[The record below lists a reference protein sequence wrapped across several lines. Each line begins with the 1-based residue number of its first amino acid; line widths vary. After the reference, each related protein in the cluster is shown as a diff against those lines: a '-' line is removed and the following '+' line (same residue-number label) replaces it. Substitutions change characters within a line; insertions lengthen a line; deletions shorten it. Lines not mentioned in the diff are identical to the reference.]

1 MSGFGVLIEHQQLR
15 TAAGKMQGFAS
26 DAVGIPPSV
35 TRDSRSADSANRG
48 FMTGEA
54 CEAIAKDLDDD
65 MKTLQRHLE
74 DTARGLR
81 EMPDAWEE
89 IDRANAAIFEV
100 LLEEL
105 NGFKASGR

>member
-1 MSGFGVLIEHQQLR
+1 MSGFGVLIDHQQLR
-15 TAAGKMQGFAS
+15 SAADKMQGFAS

-35 TRDSRSADSANRG
+35 NRDSRSADSANRG
-48 FMTGEA
+48 FMTNEA

-65 MKTLQRHLE
+65 MEKLKRHLE

-105 NGFKASGR
+105 NGYKPSGR